1 MTAPTKY
8 LKETTSKADF
18 IRLRLR
24 ILESL
29 PDQQDLELYAE
40 KQSLTSE
47 LKTLDTM
54 PPYLLECSYVA
65 NQ

>member
-1 MTAPTKY
+1 MTAPTKNSQP
-8 LKETTSKADF
+8 TTSRADF

-40 KQSLTSE
+40 KQILKSE
-47 LKTLDTM
+47 LKTLDT
-54 PPYLLECSYVA
+54 PPA
-65 NQ
+65 P